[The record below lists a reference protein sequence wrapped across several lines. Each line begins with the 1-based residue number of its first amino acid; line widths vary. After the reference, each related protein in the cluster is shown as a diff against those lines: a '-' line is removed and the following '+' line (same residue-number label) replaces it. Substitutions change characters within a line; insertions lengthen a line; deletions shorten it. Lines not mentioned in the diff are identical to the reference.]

1 MNGNG
6 AGRIEQL
13 IGREGSVA
21 KADYKSAYVG
31 TTLHFTLYPSV
42 LMSSHL
48 PEDVATLSDRQRDT
62 ILSKTPAYESFWGSA
77 NAIAIAKVA
86 TRGYE
91 IESDVP
97 LQRKRAQELLNY
109 AVAGI
114 NIGWKRF
121 LPYHL
126 QGYLN
131 RSYTVVEIIRE
142 SRFPGSRP
150 TGIAH
155 LAPRQC
161 YLTGNP
167 TYPVEYVDAEGEVHR
182 LGWWQVGVFSDMPDP
197 NGDGGG
203 AGICAAQ
210 RAYPHIRK
218 LAALEEYVTSKIT
231 GDRAQAIYITNA
243 MNENQLR
250 EGLNSASDD
259 GERKG
264 RKFSVESKGAK
275 ILPSPRNEDAFLLTI
290 PLAELPDGFDV
301 KQEVDRAILAYA
313 NALGI
318 DVQDLQPL
326 TGQALGTGAQSQ
338 VLDSKGK
345 GKGLNLWA
353 DQFME
358 WLNHFVL
365 SEKVMVTWY
374 SRDLRDEKAE
384 ADIQK
389 VRADTHK
396 VLIEAGIETGEQ
408 AKNVLIDEGDLPEE
422 YRDND
427 ITQTGE
433 LADDEKVELVEG
445 QPPAPVQP
453 VAGGNQP
460 ATPQRRTAFTPSQ
473 TQGIVTIV
481 GQAQRGDLTRATAM
495 QLLKTAYSLTDEEAS
510 SLLSAD
516 DPKEEVADIATE
528 QTKAIHTDLDALFD
542 EELARA
548 RRVYKAV
555 A

>member
-1 MNGNG
+1 MNGT
-6 AGRIEQL
+6 GRIEQL
-13 IGREGSVA
+13 IGREGSVT
-21 KADYKSAYVG
+21 KADYQSAYVG

-42 LMSSHL
+42 LMTTHL
-48 PEDVATLSDRQRDT
+48 PDNIATYSDRERDT

-77 NAIAIAKVA
+77 NAIAISKVA

-131 RSYTVVEIIRE
+131 RSCTVVEIIRE

-167 TYPVEYVDAEGEVHR
+167 TYPVEYVDAEGAVHR

-338 VLDSKGK
+338 ILDSKGK

-481 GQAQRGDLTRATAM
+481 GQAQRGELTRATAL
-495 QLLKTAYSLTDEEAS
+495 QLLKTAYSLTDEEAN
-510 SLLSAD
+510 SLLAAD